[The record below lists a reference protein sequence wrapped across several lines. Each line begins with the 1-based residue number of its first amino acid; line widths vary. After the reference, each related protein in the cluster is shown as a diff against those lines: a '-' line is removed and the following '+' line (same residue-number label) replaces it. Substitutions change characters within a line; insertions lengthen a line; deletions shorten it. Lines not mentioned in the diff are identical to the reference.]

1 MRGVDGLDVCSGK
14 AHLASREYPRQ
25 REPQVQSLHG
35 KVLGLWEA
43 QASGQLSGAEGAGGK
58 GSWELRA
65 GVGVGETE
73 RTPALSLSE
82 MDHRSVLGGGQA
94 I

>member
-1 MRGVDGLDVCSGK
+1 MRGVDGLDGCSGK

-25 REPQVQSLHG
+25 RELQVQSLHG
-35 KVLGLWEA
+35 KVFSLWEA
-43 QASGQLSGAEGAGGK
+43 QARGQLSGVEGAGGK

-82 MDHRSVLGGGQA
+82 MDHRSVIGGGQA
-94 I
+94 V